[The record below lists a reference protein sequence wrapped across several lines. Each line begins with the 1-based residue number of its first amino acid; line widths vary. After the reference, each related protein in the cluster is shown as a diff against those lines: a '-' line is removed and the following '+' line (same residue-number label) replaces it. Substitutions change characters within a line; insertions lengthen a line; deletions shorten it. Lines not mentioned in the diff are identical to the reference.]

1 MQQKKENNL
10 FEQLDFVSIVKDV
23 CREWWVIL
31 LLSIAVS
38 LLTNVFV
45 NYTYQ
50 PQYTASTTFV
60 VTAKGMNANIYQNLT
75 SAKELAVSF
84 SNVLESNVMKKKI
97 AQDLGM
103 ENLNATS
110 TVEILPETN
119 LIELKVTANSSL
131 DAYRVM
137 KSIMENYPEV
147 SDYVISN
154 VVLEVIKKP
163 TIPTSPSNP
172 LNATGAMKKAFVI
185 SAAVLV
191 VGFAV
196 LSYLKDTVKNK
207 REVAE
212 KVDAPLL
219 GTVSHERKAKS
230 FAEVKKAKSLSMLI
244 DNPMLS
250 FRFVESNKM
259 MASRVRSQLDKHGH
273 KVLMLTSVIENEG
286 KSTVAANIAL
296 SLVQENKKV
305 LLIDCDFRKPAQ
317 YKIFEAKEEDV
328 VDFPKFLSENIKDTS
343 LIKQYGD
350 TSLYTIFNKKG
361 STNMERIYETGAL
374 HKLVEI
380 AREKM
385 DYIILDTSPM
395 ALVSDT
401 EELAQLADACIL
413 VIRQDMVLAKDIND
427 AIDAL
432 EKANGNMLGCI
443 FNDEVMGVV
452 ESVGHY
458 GYGYGR
464 YGYGY
469 GKYGY
474 GKRYGYGYGKTK

>member
-10 FEQLDFVSIVKDV
+10 FEQLDFVSIIKDV
-23 CREWWVIL
+23 LREWWVIL
-31 LLSIAVS
+31 LLSISVS

-45 NYTYQ
+45 NYTYE
-50 PQYTASTTFV
+50 PQYTASCTFV

-84 SNVLESNVMKKKI
+84 SNVLNSNVMKRKI
-97 AQDLGM
+97 AEDLGV
-103 ENLNATS
+103 ETLNATS

-131 DAYRVM
+131 EAYKM
-137 KSIMENYPEV
+137 IKSIMENYPSV

-163 TIPTSPSNP
+163 AIPMSPSNP
-172 LNATGAMKKAFVI
+172 FNASESMKKAFFI
-185 SAAVLV
+185 SVAVLV
-191 VGFAV
+191 FGFAV
-196 LSYLKDTVKNK
+196 ISFLKDTIKNK
-207 REVAE
+207 REVVE

-219 GTVSHERKAKS
+219 GTVAHERKAKS
-230 FAEVKKAKSLSMLI
+230 LREVKKAKNLSMLI

-259 MASRVRSQLDKHGH
+259 MASRVRSQLDKHGY
-273 KVLMLTSVIENEG
+273 KILMLTSVIENEG
-286 KSTVAANIAL
+286 KSTVAANLAL

-305 LLIDCDFRKPAQ
+305 LLVDCDFRKPAQ
-317 YKIFEAKEEDV
+317 YKIFECKEEEV
-328 VDFPKFLSENIKDTS
+328 LDFPQLLSKGGKGASI
-343 LIKQYGD
+343 IKQYGD
-350 TSLYTIFNKKG
+350 TGLYTIFNKKG
-361 STNMERIYETGAL
+361 SSNMERIYESGAL
-374 HKLVEI
+374 QKVLEI
-380 AREKM
+380 ARDKM

-401 EELAQLADACIL
+401 EELAQLADATIL

-427 AIDAL
+427 AIDVL
-432 EKANGNMLGCI
+432 ERANGNMLGCI
-443 FNDEVMGVV
+443 FNDEVLGVV
-452 ESVGHY
+452 ERVGHYGYGYRRY

-464 YGYGY
+464 YGYGR
-469 GKYGY
+469 GY
-474 GKRYGYGYGKTK
+474 GKSN